1 MQYKLH
7 ALLAVTALGFGS
19 LSLHA
24 QTVASFENLT
34 LPGTDTSYLE
44 VIPPVDGTYSFETG
58 NTKFYGKIDYGG
70 GYQAQ
75 FNYSN
80 RTDTVTPGYENMWA
94 AVTGGG
100 ADGSDNYGITYAE
113 TDFSDFTQSPENGP
127 KLTGTAAGH
136 KVAGVY
142 VTNSTVAYRWIKANY
157 ENGDWYKV
165 IIRGYLN
172 NVRTADSV
180 EIMLAKY
187 SATDT
192 ILVNTWEWVNLLP
205 LGDVDSIT
213 FQTKSNVDVT
223 PYYFAIDNLTTLDG
237 DCPATKNIAA
247 VSINENSATINWANS
262 ITGFTANYEIA
273 VDQSAT
279 LAPTATAVPVT
290 GATTYNAASL
300 MPNTLYYA
308 HVRSSCGNGSF
319 SDWDTASL
327 RTLQGTGIFNTGKNS
342 FAVTLSPNPATDLLN
357 IAAAIPVNAVVYSIE
372 GKQLLAVTK
381 AKQINIAGLPAGMYL
396 LKLTD
401 TAGKQSSTL
410 RFTKNK

>member
-7 ALLAVTALGFGS
+7 TLFAVAALGFGS
-19 LSLHA
+19 LSLQA
-24 QTVASFENLT
+24 QTVASFEDLV
-34 LPGTDTSYLE
+34 LPATDTSFLE
-44 VIPPVDGTYSFETG
+44 VIPAVDGIYPFETG
-58 NTKFYGKIDYGG
+58 NTKFYGKIEYGG
-70 GYQAQ
+70 FYQAQ

-100 ADGSDNYGITYAE
+100 AEGSDNYGITYAE

-127 KLTGTAAGH
+127 KLTGAAAGN
-136 KVAGVY
+136 KVAGLY
-142 VTNSTVAYRWIKANY
+142 MTNTTVAYRWIQANY
-157 ENGDWYKV
+157 ETGDWYKV

-172 NVRTADSV
+172 NVRTQDSV

-205 LGDVDSIT
+205 LGNVDSIT

-262 ITGFTANYEIA
+262 VAGFTADYEIA

-290 GATTYNAASL
+290 GATSYNATPL
-300 MPNTLYYA
+300 IPNTLYYA
-308 HVRSSCGNGSF
+308 HVRSSCGDGSF
-319 SDWDTASL
+319 SDWDTASF
-327 RTLQGTGIFNTGKNS
+327 RTLQTTGIFNTNKNT

-372 GKQLLAVTK
+372 GKELLSVAK
-381 AKQINIAGLPAGMYL
+381 AKQIDIASLPAGMYIL
-396 LKLTD
+396 RLTD
-401 TAGKQSSTL
+401 TAGTQSSTL
-410 RFTKNK
+410 RFAKNK